1 MKAAIRDPNPGLKRV
16 HTVYYGYPYG
26 IWFLVVVLESEL
38 MYGVSFPVSEEAMS
52 VDYVIPFGKA
62 KIERQ
67 G

>member
-1 MKAAIRDPNPGLKRV
+1 MKAAIRDPNPGLKKGAHRILWV
-16 HTVYYGYPYG
+16 YG